1 MENNFF
7 IFQTFE
13 NTLDTPVFGYLLHD
27 YEIRLSLLQENPNMT
42 IGELSII
49 LLRNW
54 NEMNQDK
61 KIEYDER
68 AKELN
73 WKLLSENEK
82 DSYICQAKE
91 FSINIDTTD
100 TDIINDINITEA
112 NNLTGT
118 SRTVGS
124 LSPEGTK
131 NDRDDF
137 KRTDDG
143 FKGTD
148 DDFERML
155 NRIKRKKNVE
165 IPVKEIIIDE
175 DDFNGLKEPGFMKEE
190 GCIEVLFN
198 EHRHYAKMREIV
210 KRAKNQLNKMR
221 FGVATILDSLTF
233 EYKSRTLYVKDV
245 TKITESPPD
254 TLLLY
259 VFDEEACLEICSFLI
274 LLFIIVKVEYNIK
287 KYVDIANRNIEE
299 EKRNGLRKLQQDLQ
313 NGIPEDHIEEH
324 RKQFLAQ
331 VENFEKD
338 LDKTLETKLSEYK
351 SAS

>member
-1 MENNFF
+1 
-7 IFQTFE
+7 
-13 NTLDTPVFGYLLHD
+13 P
-27 YEIRLSLLQENPNMT
+27 LSGND
-42 IGELSII
+42 
-49 LLRNW
+49 
-54 NEMNQDK
+54 QD
-61 KIEYDER
+61 EE
-68 AKELN
+68 E
-73 WKLLSENEK
+73 E
-82 DSYICQAKE
+82 
-91 FSINIDTTD
+91 
-100 TDIINDINITEA
+100 
-112 NNLTGT
+112 G
-118 SRTVGS
+118 RTVGS

-131 NDRDDF
+131 NDKDDF

-198 EHRHYAKMREIV
+198 EHRHYARMREIV

-233 EYKSRTLYVKDV
+233 EYKGRTLYVKDV

-259 VFDEEACLEICSFLI
+259 VFDEEKLDAVIKAI
-274 LLFIIVKVEYNIK
+274 YNS
-287 KYVDIANRNIEE
+287 N
-299 EKRNGLRKLQQDLQ
+299 
-313 NGIPEDHIEEH
+313 
-324 RKQFLAQ
+324 
-331 VENFEKD
+331 
-338 LDKTLETKLSEYK
+338 LD
-351 SAS
+351 

>member
-1 MENNFF
+1 
-7 IFQTFE
+7 
-13 NTLDTPVFGYLLHD
+13 
-27 YEIRLSLLQENPNMT
+27 MT

-131 NDRDDF
+131 NDKDDF

-198 EHRHYAKMREIV
+198 EHRHYARMREIV

-233 EYKSRTLYVKDV
+233 EYKGRTLYVKDV

-254 TLLLY
+254 TLLNTSLSP
-259 VFDEEACLEICSFLI
+259 DQ
-274 LLFIIVKVEYNIK
+274 VEYNVK
-287 KYVDIANRNIEE
+287 KYVDLANRNIEE

-324 RKQFLAQ
+324 RKQ
-331 VENFEKD
+331 VC
-338 LDKTLETKLSEYK
+338 TISGTG
-351 SAS
+351 

>member
-1 MENNFF
+1 MYSTRFVSGSLLRASNF
-7 IFQTFE
+7 IFKNQK
-13 NTLDTPVFGYLLHD
+13 PRVF
-27 YEIRLSLLQENPNMT
+27 
-42 IGELSII
+42 
-49 LLRNW
+49 
-54 NEMNQDK
+54 MN
-61 KIEYDER
+61 
-68 AKELN
+68 
-73 WKLLSENEK
+73 
-82 DSYICQAKE
+82 
-91 FSINIDTTD
+91 
-100 TDIINDINITEA
+100 
-112 NNLTGT
+112 
-118 SRTVGS
+118 RTVGS

-131 NDRDDF
+131 NDKDDF

-259 VFDEEACLEICSFLI
+259 VFDEEKLDAVIKAIYNSNLD
-274 LLFIIVKVEYNIK
+274 YNIK